1 MQKDESYLLQKYWKI
16 LKLIRKITIHKKN
29 TVMSQKNINNISE
42 VQAQFDGKKYYMP
55 SFYRINLGVLAD
67 FMDVPNIPFGSY
79 SAFFHEYIHYLQD
92 VTTMY
97 GMMVLG
103 TTTYYIRDVA
113 SRFSMKNCTFDVP
126 QHLTQGR
133 SDYGL
138 LNANLR
144 NIYKGSSIN
153 PMRKDVDILEY
164 KIENVQLDSKEI
176 ERVLVTC
183 IDNTTGESFTFY
195 LGGNILCEGM
205 AYMVQRKCYDD
216 VYIQNGVSPLKLSDY
231 PYLINFDLASL
242 IYPEISDQWELL
254 VGIADISL
262 LTYNAGLTYV
272 RLLEHLRDSHFF
284 ERYNKTNM
292 YSIFDD
298 LYNEGHKFINW
309 HLSRF
314 KKVQDYSY
322 NEMREYFKM
331 PIATEI
337 NDWIS
342 RIWAK
347 AYELREKAPHYIIDL
362 MLANEGD
369 VRSNKI
375 FCEILLGMGT
385 PLVINGDDEGT
396 VIPPQGFTPSPDF
409 MPGLMWAVDEI
420 GRIFDGRPEAVPCQ
434 LYDYCKKSAVS
445 HTSQNPHLS
454 RTKVDDRCLTSPWS
468 RSQDDNALCPVA
480 AIWKHWGLK
489 NCQPKWK

>member
-1 MQKDESYLLQKYWKI
+1 
-16 LKLIRKITIHKKN
+16 
-29 TVMSQKNINNISE
+29 MSQKDINNISE

-79 SAFFHEYIHYLQD
+79 SAFLHEYIHYLQD

-138 LNANLR
+138 LNADLR

-195 LGGNILCEGM
+195 FGGNILCEGM

-231 PYLINFDLASL
+231 PYLINFCLASL

-272 RLLEHLRDSHFF
+272 RLLEHLRDIHFVA
-284 ERYNKTNM
+284 RYDDSNM
-292 YSIFDD
+292 LSKFDD
-298 LYNEGHKFINW
+298 LYNEGHKFVNW
-309 HLSRF
+309 DLSRF
-314 KKVQDYSY
+314 KQVQDYSY
-322 NEMREYFKM
+322 NEMSEYFKM

-396 VIPPQGFTPSPDF
+396 VIPPQGFIPSPDF
-409 MPGLMWAVDEI
+409 MPGIMWAVDEI

-434 LYDYCKKSAVS
+434 LYDYCKKSAES

-454 RTKVDDRCLTSPWS
+454 STKVDDRCLTSPWS

>member
-1 MQKDESYLLQKYWKI
+1 
-16 LKLIRKITIHKKN
+16 
-29 TVMSQKNINNISE
+29 MSQKDINNIFE

-79 SAFFHEYIHYLQD
+79 SAFLHEYIHYLQD

-113 SRFSMKNCTFDVP
+113 SRFSNKNCTFDVP
-126 QHLTQGR
+126 QNLTQGR

-195 LGGNILCEGM
+195 FGGNILCEGM
-205 AYMVQRKCYDD
+205 AYMVQRKCYDE

-231 PYLINFDLASL
+231 PYLINFCLASL
-242 IYPEISDQWELL
+242 IYPEISDKWELL

-272 RLLEHLRDSHFF
+272 RLLEHLRDIHFV
-284 ERYNKTNM
+284 ERHDESNM
-292 YSIFDD
+292 LSIFDD
-298 LYNEGHKFINW
+298 LYNEGHKFVNW
-309 HLSRF
+309 DLSRF
-314 KKVQDYSY
+314 KQVQDYSY
-322 NEMREYFKM
+322 NEMSEYFKM

-396 VIPPQGFTPSPDF
+396 VIPPQGFIPSPDF
-409 MPGLMWAVDEI
+409 MPGIMWAVDEI

-434 LYDYCKKSAVS
+434 LYDYCKKSAES

-454 RTKVDDRCLTSPWS
+454 STKVDDRCLTSPWS

-480 AIWKHWGLK
+480 AIWRHWGLK
-489 NCQPKWK
+489 HCQPNWK

>member
-1 MQKDESYLLQKYWKI
+1 
-16 LKLIRKITIHKKN
+16 
-29 TVMSQKNINNISE
+29 MSQKNINNISE